1 MSLLPTLYFPEFV
14 RGFDPDKQ
22 AGAGGPTSHQPRLGM
37 GNFPG
42 RLVAPDA
49 GVIV

>member
-14 RGFDPDKQ
+14 RGFDPGKQ
-22 AGAGGPTSHQPRLGM
+22 AGGATPHQPRLGM